1 MNKLKIVPILFSI
14 TILALLVTGC
24 SGDKATGGGW
34 FIGTETNAT
43 IDTEGN
49 YVTFGFNIQPD
60 LDDEPVFDPSLFP
73 EGALVIDAK
82 GQFQLIDH
90 TWGTRIHGTIST
102 AVIAE
107 DLTITTGESLCMGV
121 CSINGSGS
129 YDGSYTFLLHLTD
142 GAGYDFVNLIV
153 DLDNDG
159 IPNKNVDLFYQGVL
173 GGGAVRIHVN

>member
-49 YVTFGFNIQPD
+49 YVTFGFNIQPIG
-60 LDDEPVFDPSLFP
+60 EPVYDDDLIPGP
-73 EGALVIDAK
+73 EGAWVIDAK

-90 TWGTRIHGTIST
+90 TLGTRIHGTIST
-102 AVIAE
+102 IVIPE
-107 DLTITTGESLCMGV
+107 DLIITNQSVCMGT

-129 YDGSYTFLLHLTD
+129 YDGSYTFLLLLTD
-142 GAGYDFVNLIV
+142 GAGYDEVSLIV
-153 DLDNDG
+153 DLDNSG
-159 IPNKNVDLFYQGVL
+159 LSEKGEDLFYEGVL
-173 GGGAVRIHVN
+173 GGGAIRIHVN